1 MSHLLTEAGMH
12 DDFITTFRD
21 MPCFATLVSQLK
33 TTGLQRRGG
42 SMNWGK
48 TSLMVASCGLLLTSL
63 SAHAT
68 TGASGTTT
76 PVHHHRH
83 THVSETSLSATGEP
97 SLRSAAAL
105 IFDQTDSTV
114 LYSRHADVAM
124 PIASISKLVT
134 ALTVADAQQP
144 MDEVLEIT
152 EEDRAIGKGA
162 FSRLAV
168 GTRLTRAELFHLAL
182 MASENRAA
190 HALAR
195 NYPGGMAAF
204 MPAMNA
210 KAQELGMTTAHFVE
224 PTGLSSDNVAS
235 PEDLS
240 KLVMAAA
247 KNPIIREYS
256 TDPGYDVRVGRR
268 MVGFHNT
275 NPLVN
280 NSAWDIIVQKTGYIE
295 EAGRCLVMQTIIEGR
310 TVVIVLMNSFGKQTR
325 VADAARVRKWMEAK
339 LLQAAASAGAAGKT

>member
-1 MSHLLTEAGMH
+1 
-12 DDFITTFRD
+12 
-21 MPCFATLVSQLK
+21 
-33 TTGLQRRGG
+33 
-42 SMNWGK
+42 MNRGK
-48 TSLMVASCGLLLTSL
+48 TSLLAAGCLLFTSI
-63 SAHAT
+63 AANAT
-68 TGASGTTT
+68 TTSSTTT
-76 PVHHHRH
+76 TVHHRH
-83 THVSETSLSATGEP
+83 HAHSQAQANRASFSLDEP
-97 SLRSAAAL
+97 ALRSSAAL
-105 IFDQTDSTV
+105 VLDETHSTV

-144 MDEVLEIT
+144 MDEVIEIT
-152 EEDRAIGKGA
+152 DEDRAIGKGA

-168 GTRLTRAELFHLAL
+168 GTRLTRGDLFHLAL

-210 KAQELGMTTAHFVE
+210 KAKELGMTSSHFVE

-240 KLVMAAA
+240 KLVMAAS
-247 KNPIIREYS
+247 KNSTIREYS
-256 TDPGYDVRVGRR
+256 TDPGFDVRVGRR

-275 NPLVN
+275 NSLVN
-280 NSAWDIIVQKTGYIE
+280 NPTWDIVVQKTGYIE
-295 EAGRCLVMQTIIEGR
+295 EAGRCLVMQTVIEGR
-310 TVVIVLMNSFGKQTR
+310 TIVIVLLNSFGKQTR
-325 VADAARVRKWMEAK
+325 VADATRVRKWMEAK
-339 LLQAAASAGAAGKT
+339 LLQGTSAAVAGKT

>member
-1 MSHLLTEAGMH
+1 
-12 DDFITTFRD
+12 
-21 MPCFATLVSQLK
+21 
-33 TTGLQRRGG
+33 
-42 SMNWGK
+42 MNRGK
-48 TSLMVASCGLLLTSL
+48 TSLLVASCGLLLTSL

-68 TGASGTTT
+68 TSSSTTR
-76 PVHHHRH
+76 VHHRH
-83 THVSETSLSATGEP
+83 HAAHVTQASLSDPDGGP
-97 SLRSAAAL
+97 GLRSSAAL
-105 IFDQTDSTV
+105 VFDQTNSQI

-134 ALTVADAQQP
+134 ALTVADAKQP
-144 MDEVLEIT
+144 MDEIIEIT
-152 EEDRAIGKGA
+152 DEDRAIGKGA
-162 FSRLAV
+162 YSRLAV
-168 GTRLTRAELFHLAL
+168 GARLTRGDLFHLAL

-210 KAQELGMTTAHFVE
+210 KAQELGMTSSHFVE

-247 KNPIIREYS
+247 RNPIIREYS
-256 TDPGYDVRVGRR
+256 TDPGYDVRIGRR

-275 NPLVN
+275 DALVN
-280 NSAWDIIVQKTGYIE
+280 NPGWDIIVQKTGYIE

-310 TVVIVLMNSFGKQTR
+310 TVVIVLLNSFGKQTR
-325 VADAARVRKWMEAK
+325 VADAARVRKWMETK
-339 LLQAAASAGAAGKT
+339 LLQASAAVAGKT

>member
-1 MSHLLTEAGMH
+1 MNRGM
-12 DDFITTFRD
+12 
-21 MPCFATLVSQLK
+21 
-33 TTGLQRRGG
+33 
-42 SMNWGK
+42 
-48 TSLMVASCGLLLTSL
+48 TSLLAASCLLLTSITAYAKT
-63 SAHAT
+63 S
-68 TGASGTTT
+68 STTT
-76 PVHHHRH
+76 PVHHRH
-83 THVSETSLSATGEP
+83 HAHQASRASLSLDEP
-97 SLRSAAAL
+97 GLRSSAAL
-105 IFDQTDSTV
+105 VLDETHSTV

-134 ALTVADAQQP
+134 ALTVADAKQP
-144 MDEVLEIT
+144 MDEVIEVT

-168 GTRLTRAELFHLAL
+168 GTRLTRGDLFHLAL

-195 NYPGGMAAF
+195 NYPGGIAAF

-210 KAQELGMTTAHFVE
+210 KAQELGMSSSHFVE

-240 KLVMAAA
+240 KLVMAAS
-247 KNPIIREYS
+247 KNATIREYS

-275 NPLVN
+275 NSLVN
-280 NSAWDIIVQKTGYIE
+280 NPTWDIVVQKTGYIE
-295 EAGRCLVMQTIIEGR
+295 EAGRCLVMQTVIEGR
-310 TVVIVLMNSFGKQTR
+310 TIVIVLLNSFGKQTR
-325 VADAARVRKWMEAK
+325 VADATRVRRWMEAK
-339 LLQAAASAGAAGKT
+339 LLQAASAEVAGKT